1 VTKEVALDSS
11 VLVSALVKGDE
22 LRPIARR
29 IMERVFSGQYHST
42 TSAVVFVEVCGA
54 IARRAGVD
62 KASDARNQ
70 LTRWENMG
78 LTAYCELSGRRRGE
92 AAELAT
98 KLKMRGMD
106 AIVVQAAKEK
116 KGTLITF
123 DEEMA
128 VKAKEAVEILTS
140 KDFVSGSDSDSS
152 ANMEQL

>member
-1 VTKEVALDSS
+1 MTKEITLDSS

-22 LRPIARR
+22 FRPVARR
-29 IMERVFSGQYHST
+29 IMEKIFSGQYHST
-42 TSAVVFVEVCGA
+42 TSSVVFVEVCGA

-62 KASDARNQ
+62 KAVASRNQ
-70 LTRWENMG
+70 LMKWENMG
-78 LTAYCELSGRRRGE
+78 FTAYSELTGKRREE

-123 DEEMA
+123 DEETA
-128 VKAKEAVEILTS
+128 ANAKVAVEALTS
-140 KDFVSGSDSDSS
+140 KDFTRKPNSDNP
-152 ANMEQL
+152 AKTA